1 MCNPCNLYFVS
12 KDLCLFGVN
21 FQFLV
26 LFHFFLGGGQTMED
40 STIFQ
45 ASMNICLGGELSSV
59 EERRSAKLE
68 LKVPSVGC
76 PLPPLFHKN
85 VSSFRCK

>member
-1 MCNPCNLYFVS
+1 MCNPYNFYFVS

-21 FQFLV
+21 FSFWY
-26 LFHFFLGGGQTMED
+26 LFHFFLGGGQTIED

-45 ASMNICLGGELSSV
+45 ASMNICLGGELPSV

-85 VSSFRCK
+85 FSFFRCK